1 MWWLRTEL
9 RMVLQ
14 LRSSPL
20 GPMLTAP
27 ARELWPQF
35 RAFGPRPAPKKKAHI
50 FFDLAP
56 KLLQSLRVD
65 YDVHEKEV
73 QVRLIFV
80 AAFHCP
86 LLEWLAGKKGQV
98 AEQKTEGARDR
109 FPAPEGA
116 VCVFLFSSATRAAAR
131 RSPSRFGASRTG

>member
-1 MWWLRTEL
+1 MRWLRTEL

-35 RAFGPRPAPKKKAHI
+35 RAFGPRAAAKSSY
-50 FFDLAP
+50 FFRPRPRA
-56 KLLQSLRVD
+56 QSFSPCVSPMMYL
-65 YDVHEKEV
+65 HEKEV

-86 LLEWLAGKKGQV
+86 LLEWLVIMAV
-98 AEQKTEGARDR
+98 AERKTEGARDR